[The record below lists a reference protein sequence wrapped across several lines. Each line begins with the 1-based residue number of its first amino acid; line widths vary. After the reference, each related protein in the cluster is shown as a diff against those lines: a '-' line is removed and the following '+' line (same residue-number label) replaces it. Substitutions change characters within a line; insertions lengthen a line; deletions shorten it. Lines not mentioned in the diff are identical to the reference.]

1 MTTRPSRVGLGRLTP
16 DQATNSAPPLA
27 SVLPCAL
34 GEGRDLATPLPILP
48 TVTSATMERL
58 VFRCGHLSLDDDGD
72 RVRRSVHRS
81 RRAGVRG
88 VRDRGRILA
97 GEAKENTMDDKRAR
111 ELVARE
117 RARIEQSLREL
128 NADVTAEEELH
139 QQQTGEASEAGTD
152 LDREEIDIALVADLR
167 EELKAVGRAEAR
179 IAAGK
184 YGWSIDSG
192 AQIPDERL
200 EAAPLAERTI
210 EEQRRLETGVR

>member
-1 MTTRPSRVGLGRLTP
+1 VAPW
-16 DQATNSAPPLA
+16 SA
-27 SVLPCAL
+27 V
-34 GEGRDLATPLPILP
+34 
-48 TVTSATMERL
+48 
-58 VFRCGHLSLDDDGD
+58 VFSCGQLSLDDDGD
-72 RVRRSVHRS
+72 RVRCAIHPL
-81 RRAGVRG
+81 RRAGVRA
-88 VRDRGRILA
+88 VRDRRGILA
-97 GEAKENTMDDKRAR
+97 DETGENTMNDKRAR

-128 NADVTAEEELH
+128 NAEVTAEGELH

-179 IAAGK
+179 IAVGR
-184 YGWSIDSG
+184 YGRSIDTG

-210 EEQRRLETGVR
+210 EEQRRVENGVG

>member
-1 MTTRPSRVGLGRLTP
+1 MTTGPDRGSAAFGCVGSIPSLPTAFLEPAEAKGR
-16 DQATNSAPPLA
+16 
-27 SVLPCAL
+27 
-34 GEGRDLATPLPILP
+34 GLATPLPILT
-48 TVTSATMERL
+48 TVTSGTVE
-58 VFRCGHLSLDDDGD
+58 
-72 RVRRSVHRS
+72 RRSVLDCDEP
-81 RRAGVRG
+81 GVRA
-88 VRDRGRILA
+88 VRDRRRILA
-97 GEAKENTMDDKRAR
+97 GETRENTMNDKRAR

-128 NADVTAEEELH
+128 NAEVTAEAELH

-152 LDREEIDIALVADLR
+152 LEREEIDIALVADLR

-184 YGWSIDSG
+184 YGRSIDTG

-210 EEQRRLETGVR
+210 EEQRRLENGVV

>member
-1 MTTRPSRVGLGRLTP
+1 MAVP
-16 DQATNSAPPLA
+16 APPWPTNPGQVPDSRSSDELCA
-27 SVLPCAL
+27 AACVGIPMRSRRKSGSGDPCSRSSEPRRA
-34 GEGRDLATPLPILP
+34 APW
-48 TVTSATMERL
+48 SAV
-58 VFRCGHLSLDDDGD
+58 VFRCGHLSLVDDGD
-72 RVRRSVHRS
+72 RVRC
-81 RRAGVRG
+81 
-88 VRDRGRILA
+88 DRPRILA
-97 GEAKENTMDDKRAR
+97 GETKENPMNDKRAR

-128 NADVTAEEELH
+128 NADVMAEVELH

-167 EELKAVGRAEAR
+167 EGLEAVGRAEAR

-184 YGWSIDSG
+184 YGRSIDTG

-210 EEQRRLETGVR
+210 EEQRRLENGVG

>member
-1 MTTRPSRVGLGRLTP
+1 M
-16 DQATNSAPPLA
+16 N
-27 SVLPCAL
+27 
-34 GEGRDLATPLPILP
+34 
-48 TVTSATMERL
+48 
-58 VFRCGHLSLDDDGD
+58 
-72 RVRRSVHRS
+72 
-81 RRAGVRG
+81 
-88 VRDRGRILA
+88 
-97 GEAKENTMDDKRAR
+97 DKRAR

-128 NADVTAEEELH
+128 NAEVMAEVELH

-167 EELKAVGRAEAR
+167 EELEAVGRAEAR

-184 YGWSIDSG
+184 YGRSIDSG

-210 EEQRRLETGVR
+210 EEQRRVEQEAG